1 VYVPSHFR
9 EQNTPGI
16 IEFMHEHQ
24 FATVVS
30 VNDRVPIASHLPVET
45 FGDRPDALW
54 LSGHMSRANPQWKSF
69 DAGTEILTIFHG
81 PHTYISPTWYRGSA
95 VPTWN
100 YQSVHA
106 YGNVELISDGSELR
120 ALLTRLVE
128 RNEAGNDPADR
139 YTLSSLSEEFL
150 VNMMRGIVGFRVH
163 VTRLEASSKLS
174 QNRSDEDYQS
184 IITELKGR
192 TDDDSHRISAAM
204 IARRPDMG
212 QDA

>member
-1 VYVPSHFR
+1 VYVPSQFR
-9 EQNTPGI
+9 ELNTPGI

-24 FATVVS
+24 FATMVS
-30 VNDRVPIASHLPVET
+30 VTDGAPIASHLPIET
-45 FGDRPDALW
+45 FGDWPDALW
-54 LSGHMSRANPQWKSF
+54 LSGHMSRANPQWKCF
-69 DAGTEILTIFHG
+69 DAGTEVLTIFHG
-81 PHTYISPTWYRGSA
+81 PHTYISPIWYRGPA

-106 YGNVELISDGSELR
+106 YGNPELISDSSELR

-139 YTLSSLSEEFL
+139 YALSSLSEEL
-150 VNMMRGIVGFRVH
+150 LTNMMNGIVGFRIH

-174 QNRSDEDYQS
+174 QNRSDEDYQN
-184 IITELKGR
+184 IISGLRGR
-192 TDDDSHRISAAM
+192 TDDDSHRIAAAM
-204 IARRPDMG
+204 IARRPVAG